1 MDGNS
6 DQAPKGFL
14 QLYAILVPLGEG
26 AVSVVNAFMTRK
38 TQEPYKELLAAIIS
52 ECASFELHPAPDVV
66 VTDFEKGA
74 MNAKKTVLGEDTQTK
89 ACFFHLR
96 HSTWRKVQELE
107 LVNCYREDDSFRTF
121 VGMLIALAFL
131 PVDDVEDGT
140 QLLCAL
146 MPSVASDLTEY
157 FHSTYVSGSFR
168 CLTRFPRNKWNV
180 HPATVE
186 DGHRTN
192 NNCGAWNR
200 RFSSLVGHSHPSVW
214 KATEVVRCEVS

>member
-1 MDGNS
+1 MGILTRP
-6 DQAPKGFL
+6 PKDFCSYTQFL
-14 QLYAILVPLGEG
+14 FLWGKELCL
-26 AVSVVNAFMTRK
+26 VNAFMTRK
-38 TQEPYKELLAAIIS
+38 NLTRSFSRPLFLS
-52 ECASFELHPAPDVV
+52 ASFELHPAPDVV

-74 MNAKKTVLGEDTQTK
+74 MNAKKTVLGEDMQTK

-107 LVNCYREDDSFRTF
+107 LVNCYRADYSFRTF